1 MFFASRKI
9 GRNLPV
15 QIDARWVDKIMLA
28 IEKQSSLALGQKGLS
43 PRLSR
48 GRSGR
53 EMSKRAWRNLWR
65 SSAGSAV
72 VEFAVVMPVFT
83 VMVFG
88 ILQYGGYIWTAHSIQ
103 QLANDGARAALG
115 GLTETERQQ
124 IAQSTV
130 SSELTNYAPL
140 SASLATT
147 AETEQNQS
155 LTVQV
160 SYNTAGAWFWL
171 VPIVPMPSATIS
183 RSATIVQGGY

>member
-103 QLANDGARAALG
+103 QLANDGARIFGLGIAKHMGMAADHFG
-115 GLTETERQQ
+115 IEIFHNVIETKE
-124 IAQSTV
+124 A
-130 SSELTNYAPL
+130 
-140 SASLATT
+140 
-147 AETEQNQS
+147 
-155 LTVQV
+155 
-160 SYNTAGAWFWL
+160 FF
-171 VPIVPMPSATIS
+171 
-183 RSATIVQGGY
+183 